1 LSDEIPT
8 PIFRDCRHFF
18 SCSHRETDSPKTRT
32 LAAWKAIQ
40 KADQNN
46 DADLPTAKL
55 DDPSTFKPSIKY
67 FRNVAFADSQID
79 LEAPY

>member
-1 LSDEIPT
+1 MKYQLLFFAIVA
-8 PIFRDCRHFF
+8 IFF
-18 SCSHRETDSPKTRT
+18 SFSHRETDSPKTRT

-40 KADQNN
+40 KKLIMITMLNPP
-46 DADLPTAKL
+46 PTEEL

-67 FRNVAFADSQID
+67 FRNVAFTYSQID